1 MVPFLMVVLGTVV
14 FGLGFHKMTSTIEI
28 TEVRNAQ
35 SRNAENTMMYV
46 EINHPSY
53 GWIPYLLTDFDTDD
67 TIDNDNLMSLIGSNF
82 SAYVA
87 PTQEELDAT
96 SASQVRYERDQRLV
110 SEVDPVVSNPLR
122 WADLSEQEQA
132 DVSAYRLALLDVP
145 SQSGF
150 PSTVSWPTPPACI

>member
-1 MVPFLMVVLGTVV
+1 M
-14 FGLGFHKMTSTIEI
+14 SINI
-28 TEVRNAQ
+28 TQVRNAQ
-35 SRNAENTMMYV
+35 SLQPDNARMDV
-46 EINHPSY
+46 EINHPVY
-53 GWIPYLLTDFDTDD
+53 GWIPYTIDPTDTDM
-67 TIDNDNLMSLIGSNF
+67 TIDNSELLSLIGSDF

-96 SASQVRYERDQRLV
+96 LASQVRYERDQRLV

-150 PSTVSWPTPPACI
+150 PSTVSWPTPPACL

>member
-1 MVPFLMVVLGTVV
+1 M
-14 FGLGFHKMTSTIEI
+14 SIQI
-28 TEVRNAQ
+28 TEVRNA
-35 SRNAENTMMYV
+35 SSMNPENTQFDL
-46 EINHPSY
+46 EINHPDY
-53 GWIPYLLTDFDTDD
+53 GWIPYSLTPWDTDM
-67 TIDNDNLMSLIGSNF
+67 TIDNTQLLSLIGSDF
-82 SAYVA
+82 SPYVA

-145 SQSGF
+145 QQQGF
-150 PSTVSWPTPPACI
+150 PHTVSWPTPPACL

>member
-1 MVPFLMVVLGTVV
+1 M
-14 FGLGFHKMTSTIEI
+14 SIQI
-28 TEVRNAQ
+28 TEVRNA
-35 SRNAENTMMYV
+35 SSMNPENTQFDL
-46 EINHPSY
+46 EINHPDD
-53 GWIPYLLTDFDTDD
+53 GWIPYSLTPWDTDM
-67 TIDNDNLMSLIGSNF
+67 TIDNTQLLSLIGSDF

-96 SASQVRYERDQRLV
+96 LASQVRYERDQKLTT
-110 SEVDPVVSNPLR
+110 EVDPVVSNPLR

-150 PSTVSWPTPPACI
+150 PHTVSWPTPPACL

>member
-1 MVPFLMVVLGTVV
+1 
-14 FGLGFHKMTSTIEI
+14 MTSTIEI

-46 EINHPSY
+46 EINHPDY
-53 GWIPYLLTDFDTDD
+53 GWIPYLLTDFDTDN
-67 TIDNDNLMSLIGSNF
+67 TINNDSLMSLIGTDF
-82 SAYVA
+82 QPYVA
-87 PTQEELDAT
+87 PTQDELDAT

-122 WADLSEQEQA
+122 WADLSAQEQA

-145 SQSGF
+145 QQQGF
-150 PSTVSWPTPPACI
+150 PHTVSWPTPPACL